1 MVVPHAVKDLARAL
15 RQEPTGTA
23 PGAVRQRKVLTVL
36 DVEDCDGDLKV
47 TFRWRQ
53 LPYRLVHVLDPR
65 DVLLQGG
72 DLDVDEVSPEYWA
85 AEAREHLDHIGSLD
99 PMSTRRSAVGD
110 AVEIVQHEP
119 PDDRFHTS
127 RRHLSEIA
135 HDWSFL
141 HEVDGPGRPGAAV
154 AAARDD
160 HSLVGW
166 HLARLEHR
174 YPLPYVGQVATRWS
188 SPGGASVFSLE
199 VAADMPQIL
208 PLVLAS
214 DAMQLAAARGAR
226 TVHADV
232 EIPYLGLL
240 GFREIDGRQTTD
252 SRFLGVDHDGL
263 ADLAGKDEWAYPP
276 AVNLAIEH
284 ASRQTY
290 YAR

>member
-1 MVVPHAVKDLARAL
+1 M
-15 RQEPTGTA
+15 
-23 PGAVRQRKVLTVL
+23 LTIL
-36 DVEDCDGDLKV
+36 DVVAGDGDLKV

-65 DVLLQGG
+65 DVMLQGS

-85 AEAREHLDHIGSLD
+85 AEAREQLDHIGSLD

-119 PDDRFHTS
+119 PEGRFYTRPDS
-127 RRHLSEIA
+127 LSEVPD
-135 HDWSFL
+135 HWTFL
-141 HEVDGPGRPGAAV
+141 RQVDGPGRPGAVV
-154 AAARDD
+154 AAAREDD
-160 HSLVGW
+160 SLVGW
-166 HLARLEHR
+166 HLARMEHR

-188 SPGGASVFSLE
+188 SPGEASIFSLE
-199 VAADMPQIL
+199 VAEGMPQVL

-214 DAMQLAAARGAR
+214 DAMQLAASRGAR

-232 EIPYLGLL
+232 EIPHLGLL
-240 GFREIDGRQTTD
+240 GFRDVGGRQTTD

-263 ADLAGKDEWAYPP
+263 ADLADGGDWACPP
-276 AVNLAIEH
+276 ALTRAIEH

-290 YAR
+290 YAG